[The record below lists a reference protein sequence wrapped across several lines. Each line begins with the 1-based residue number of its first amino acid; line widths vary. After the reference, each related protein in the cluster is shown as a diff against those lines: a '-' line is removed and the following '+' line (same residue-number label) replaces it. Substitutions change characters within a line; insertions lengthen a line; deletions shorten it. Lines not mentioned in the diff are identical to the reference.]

1 MNNWFYDPNN
11 QFEMWDKIHLV
22 TLSMMFILLV
32 SIYIFRRNL
41 RPHRRIIYV
50 SVALML
56 LLSRISL
63 DFWYVLTGSWDLRSS
78 LPLELCSIA
87 SLLSAF
93 MLLTRNKFL
102 VEVLYF
108 IAISG
113 SLQALVTPELHFG
126 FPQYRFL
133 QFFLDHFL
141 LLLSPL
147 LVIWLDKLKLKPF
160 SIIKAWLFLNGL
172 AIVVFILNYSFKANY
187 MFLMNKPSTPSL
199 LDYLGEHPFYLLS
212 LEVIALILFIILYLP
227 ISNKIDK
234 EAKRSMTK

>member
-1 MNNWFYDPNN
+1 MNNWFYDPNIR
-11 QFEMWDKIHLV
+11 FEMWDKTHLL
-22 TLSMMFILLV
+22 TLFIILIMLI
-32 SIYIFRRNL
+32 SIYFFRENL

-50 SVALML
+50 SVALVL

-63 DFWYVLTGSWDLRSS
+63 DFWYVRTGSWDISLS

-108 IAISG
+108 IAIAG
-113 SLQALVTPELHFG
+113 SLQALVTPELYFG
-126 FPQYRFL
+126 FPQYRFI
-133 QFFLDHFL
+133 QFFIDHFL

-147 LVIWLDKLKLKPF
+147 LVIWLDNCKIKAL

-172 AIVVFILNYSFKANY
+172 ALVVFFLNYLLQANY
-187 MFLMNKPSTPSL
+187 MFLMHKPSTPSL
-199 LDYLGEHPFYLLS
+199 LDLLGEHPFYLLS
-212 LEVIALILFIILYLP
+212 LEIIALILFLIMYLP
-227 ISNKIDK
+227 FSKQK
-234 EAKRSMTK
+234 SQRSK